1 MKNSKITN
9 YLILVIFILVVSFAL
24 YYVNKDNAKNKEKDV
39 KDNKINNEVYG
50 DFEMDIEAGS
60 TPIDMQDEVKITI
73 NNIEYI
79 LKLEKNETSFD
90 IISMLP
96 MNLEMD
102 DLNNNEK
109 YIYLSSSLNSDGNY
123 TGSIKKGDVML
134 YQNNCLVIFY
144 KDFNTNYYYTK
155 IGHIDNLP
163 DFDNESINVVI
174 E

>member
-9 YLILVIFILVVSFAL
+9 YLILVIFILVLSFAL
-24 YYVNKDNAKNKEKDV
+24 YYVNKDNKVNKEKDV
-39 KDNKINNEVYG
+39 EDNKINNEVYG

-102 DLNNNEK
+102 DLNSNEK
-109 YIYLSSSLNSDGNY
+109 YVYLSSSLNSDGNY

>member
-1 MKNSKITN
+1 
-9 YLILVIFILVVSFAL
+9 
-24 YYVNKDNAKNKEKDV
+24 
-39 KDNKINNEVYG
+39 
-50 DFEMDIEAGS
+50 MDIEAGS

-102 DLNNNEK
+102 DLNSNEK
-109 YIYLSSSLNSDGNY
+109 YVYLSSSLNSDGNY

>member
-9 YLILVIFILVVSFAL
+9 YLILVIFILVLSFAL
-24 YYVNKDNAKNKEKDV
+24 YYVNKDNKVNKEKDV
-39 KDNKINNEVYG
+39 EDNKINNEVYG

-109 YIYLSSSLNSDGNY
+109 YVYLSSSLNSDGNY